1 MIKLNEE
8 QLRSGTQAMKGCGDA
23 LAAVKCENVNI
34 TGNSEVLR
42 NYKECFEKLQNTMNA
57 YAALLQR
64 DSDKIMSAG
73 EALIKEDRDV
83 LKVTLE

>member
-1 MIKLNEE
+1 M
-8 QLRSGTQAMKGCGDA
+8 
-23 LAAVKCENVNI
+23 NI
-34 TGNSEVLR
+34 TGNSEVLK